1 MDVRYADFGGNRKG
15 EKMRII
21 AGELKNLK
29 LLEVGG
35 EKIHPM
41 GERVRGALFNILGER
56 VRGAR
61 LFDMCAGTGA
71 VGIEAL
77 SRGAES
83 VVFVEKDMKVVEVL
97 RKNVA
102 MVGMRSGQDLVKKC
116 EIISGDVSK
125 LLTFNEKCDIMVV
138 DAPYEMYREAK
149 FFDGLMKNAENLVD
163 SGGILVLSAPQETR
177 EGVGFLKIE
186 ARKYAGAVLNFYERV

>member
-61 LFDMCAGTGA
+61 FFDMCAGTGA

-83 VVFVEKDMKVVEVL
+83 VVFVEKDVKVIEVL
-97 RKNVA
+97 RENIKK
-102 MVGMRSGQDLVKKC
+102 VGARVGQSLMKKC
-116 EIISGDVSK
+116 EIIRGDVSK
-125 LLTFNEKCDIMVV
+125 LLTFNKKCDIMVV

>member
-83 VVFVEKDMKVVEVL
+83 VLFVEKDVKVIEIL

-116 EIISGDVSK
+116 EIIRGDVGG
-125 LLTFNEKCDIMVV
+125 LLTFNKKCDIMVV